1 MQLTPLQQQQPI
13 EPTSEE
19 KELDRRFIAA
29 FIHSDQELLGELYRE
44 GLSVEAVNAR
54 AARMGLTSEF
64 IKRCRLI
71 GTLPAMR
78 KCIKCD
84 APFLSAGAHNRLCKR
99 CPPR

>member
-1 MQLTPLQQQQPI
+1 MQSTTTQRESI
-13 EPTSEE
+13 EPTAED
-19 KELDRRFIAA
+19 KELDRRLIAA
-29 FIHSDQELLGELYRE
+29 FMSSDQELLSALYRE
-44 GLSVEAVNAR
+44 ESSIEAVNAR
-54 AARMGLTSEF
+54 AAGMGLTSEL

-84 APFLSAGAHNRLCKR
+84 VRFLSAGPHNRLCKR

>member
-1 MQLTPLQQQQPI
+1 MQLTTTQPI
-13 EPTSEE
+13 EPTNEE
-19 KELDRRFIAA
+19 KELDRRFIVA
-29 FIHSDQELLGELYRE
+29 FLHPEQNLLSDLYRE

-64 IKRCRLI
+64 IKQCRLT
-71 GTLPAMR
+71 GTQPAMR

-84 APFLSAGAHNRLCKR
+84 ARFLSAGPHNRLCKR